1 MDSTQQ
7 IEKIREQESIIKEL
21 EQDIQSKKQWIS
33 LIAHD
38 FIGVSRNLLWVLDA
52 LQNKEITPEILSE
65 LLPELKSS
73 AIINQHTIESTL
85 AWVYAQHDSFVP
97 QKDKISGFNLFQSI
111 QQSLSNELK
120 KKSIQLSFE
129 GDQDA
134 TFINDEVLIRFI
146 LRKIIENAIKYSYV
160 SGNIIFHCMIINNES
175 IKFTIEDFGAGMS
188 DRVLE
193 GIFNINE
200 VTHTGTLNEKGAGI
214 SLAIIK
220 DIAKL
225 INASIEV
232 TSREDSGTKIR
243 INLPQTF

>member
-7 IEKIREQESIIKEL
+7 IEKIKEQESLIKEL

-38 FIGVSRNLLWVLDA
+38 FIGISRNLLWVLDA

-85 AWVYAQHDSFVP
+85 AWVYTQHNSFILK
-97 QKDKISGFNLFQSI
+97 KDKINGFNLFQSI
-111 QQSLSNELK
+111 QQSLRNDLK
-120 KKSIQLSFE
+120 RKSIQLSFE

-134 TFINDEVLIRFI
+134 TFINDEVLITFI

-160 SGNIIFHCMIINNES
+160 GGNIIFQCMVIDNES
-175 IKFTIEDFGAGMS
+175 ITFTVEDFGTGMS

-220 DIAKL
+220 DISKL
-225 INASIEV
+225 INASIEIKS
-232 TSREDSGTKIR
+232 TEDSGTKIK
-243 INLPQTF
+243 IDLPRTF